1 MSRGGARRLAFQALL
16 VAIVAVAT
24 MVIQVPMPG
33 TQGYVNIGDAALFVI
48 ALLFGP
54 RPGLVAGGVGS
65 ALADLLTGY
74 AHWAP
79 WTLVIKGL
87 EGWMTGR
94 LGHAALVA
102 RRRAGLQALAAMA
115 VAGVWMVAAYFIAG
129 SLMESVAAALGSLP
143 GNTIQASVSLVLA
156 GAALQ
161 PLARFAGRQP

>member
-24 MVIQVPMPG
+24 IVIQVPMPG

-48 ALLFGP
+48 ALMFGP
-54 RPGLVAGGVGS
+54 RHGLVAGGVGS

-79 WTLVIKGL
+79 WTLVIKGT
-87 EGWMTGR
+87 EGWIAGR

-102 RRRAGLQALAAMA
+102 RRRVGLQALAAMA
-115 VAGVWMVAAYFIAG
+115 VAGIWMVAAYFVAG

-143 GNTIQASVSLVLA
+143 GNSIQGAVSLVLA
-156 GAALQ
+156 AAALQ
-161 PLARFAGRQP
+161 PLARFAGRES